1 MLLLYREVRPNG
13 LPWLNTI
20 ERQTHTKRMPF
31 VLTSYEIASLRAQMV
46 GMTALLAKRLVK
58 LLYTT
63 GMRLMAGMRL
73 GIKDVKNNDLDAKS
87 RARS

>member
-1 MLLLYREVRPNG
+1 
-13 LPWLNTI
+13 
-20 ERQTHTKRMPF
+20 
-31 VLTSYEIASLRAQMV
+31 MV

-73 GIKDVKNNDLDAKS
+73 GIKDVKNNDLDAK
-87 RARS
+87 RGQ